1 MPTLSDLQSL
11 PKRHDTLVGI
21 DSDGCV
27 FDTMT
32 AKQKEH
38 FHPFIIRFW
47 ELEACEKALR
57 ACAEFV
63 NLTSKSRGSNR
74 FPALLRVFELLAD
87 YPGVRESGIALP
99 KTEALRAYI
108 HSGIPLGNPSL
119 KAEADRTQDPELA
132 RLLAWSLALNAD
144 IDGNM
149 RPVSPFIWAKRA
161 LECIRANSDALV
173 VSQTPEEALVK
184 EWNLHNLRGYVGF
197 IAGQELG
204 TKAAHLRL
212 ASGGRY
218 APDRILLIGDAQ
230 GDLAAAREANVCFYP
245 INPGAE
251 EASWEHFYRKAYDRF
266 LSGTYAGVYEQAL
279 TDTFNAL
286 LPDTPP
292 WLSGTPKN

>member
-1 MPTLSDLQSL
+1 MPTLSTLQSL

-47 ELEACEKALR
+47 ELEACESALR

-63 NLTSKSRGSNR
+63 NLTSKNRGSNR
-74 FPALLRVFELLAD
+74 FPALLRVFELFAD

-99 KTEALRAYI
+99 KTDALRAYI
-108 HSGIPLGNPSL
+108 HSGLPLGNPSL
-119 KAEADRTQDPELA
+119 KAEADRTRDPELA
-132 RLLAWSLALNAD
+132 RLLAWSLALNVE
-144 IDGNM
+144 IDTNM
-149 RPVSPFIWAKRA
+149 RPVPPFAWAKQA
-161 LECIRANSDALV
+161 LERIRDNSDALV
-173 VSQTPEEALVK
+173 VSQTPEEALIK

-204 TKAAHLRL
+204 TKADHLRL

-218 APDRILLIGDAQ
+218 APGRILLIGDAQ
-230 GDLAAAREANVCFYP
+230 GDLAAAREARVCFYP

-251 EASWEHFYRKAYDRF
+251 EASWEHFHREAYDRF
-266 LSGTYAGVYEQAL
+266 LSGTYAGAYEQAL
-279 TDTFNAL
+279 IDTFNAL
-286 LPDTPP
+286 LPETPP
-292 WLSGTPKN
+292 WQSAAKVG

>member
-1 MPTLSDLQSL
+1 MPTLSDLTDL
-11 PKRHDTLVGI
+11 PKHHDTLVGI

-27 FDTMT
+27 FDTMSV
-32 AKQKEH
+32 KQKEH

-47 ELEACEKALR
+47 GLEACARELR

-63 NLTSKSRGSNR
+63 NLASKSRGSNR

-87 YPGVRESGIALP
+87 YPGVRESGVALP
-99 KTEALRAYI
+99 ATEALRAYVR
-108 HSGIPLGNPSL
+108 SGLPLGNPSL
-119 KAEADRTQDPELA
+119 KAEVERTKDPELT

-144 IDGNM
+144 IDANM
-149 RPVSPFIWAKRA
+149 RPAPPFAWARRA
-161 LECIRANSDALV
+161 LERIRAGSDALV

-184 EWNLHNLRGYVGF
+184 EWELHGLRGYVGF

-204 TKAAHLRL
+204 TKADHLRL

-218 APDRILLIGDAQ
+218 GPDRVLLIGDAQ
-230 GDLAAAREANVCFYP
+230 GDLAAARQAVVRFYP

-251 EASWEHFYRKAYDRF
+251 EASWERFCLESYDRF
-266 LSGTYAGVYEQAL
+266 LAGTYAGAHEQAL
-279 TDTFNAL
+279 IDAFDAL

-292 WLSGTPKN
+292 WLSR